1 MTIFLLLHHPH
12 ETQTIPGGAQQW
24 EEKEA
29 HETCEAGFVVQ
40 PGSSH
45 FPTPVALSPRHNSG
59 GEGELLVLSAS
70 RSRALLNTVRCVAEP
85 SAMTKHLATALPTRM
100 PAKASLLGV
109 LFHSSPQTRQAVAVI
124 V

>member
-12 ETQTIPGGAQQW
+12 KTQTIPGDAQQW
-24 EEKEA
+24 EEEEA
-29 HETCEAGFVVQ
+29 HETCEAAFVVQ

-59 GEGELLVLSAS
+59 GEGELLALRAS
-70 RSRALLNTVRCVAEP
+70 RSRALLHTVQCVVEP
-85 SAMTKHLATALPTRM
+85 SATTKHLATALPTRV
-100 PAKASLLGV
+100 PAKAPLLGV
-109 LFHSSPQTRQAVAVI
+109 LCHSSPHSRQAAVVI